1 MTKDRDDV
9 SPQPGTRR
17 RMQMSPEKNYTDARA
32 YPVKNSKA
40 ETKRV
45 TMSPWFNSTKLMVL
59 MVLCLQNSLYTL
71 LRRYSQGVL
80 KEKYSKVRSALFV
93 ASAAMV
99 FIGSIGTERKFLM
112 IATAQESR
120 NKKQPV
126 PFLFF
131 KQRISYRSG

>member
-1 MTKDRDDV
+1 MIAVPPPSPPMDASRSAVDDEYDDGGY
-9 SPQPGTRR
+9 PG
-17 RMQMSPEKNYTDARA
+17 ND
-32 YPVKNSKA
+32 SKA

-45 TMSPWFNSTKLMVL
+45 TMFPWFNNTKLMVL
-59 MVLCLQNSLYTL
+59 TVLCLQNSLYTL

-99 FIGSIGTERKFLM
+99 FVGSIGTERKFLM

-131 KQRISYRSG
+131 KLRISYRSG